1 MKYLVLLFIIL
12 FIISFFKLLSRINN
26 KNKNDKDSD
35 IIDLEKSKNSEE
47 YITKEWNEIVFIY

>member
-35 IIDLEKSKNSEE
+35 IIDLKKSKNSEE

>member
-47 YITKEWNEIVFIY
+47 YITKE